1 MNMLARFLHRLFVP
15 SHRNNLRAKIL
26 HLDFL
31 FVLIL
36 TVAALSSVFNSIEES
51 EVLGIAKDIRI
62 ERLFELTNEAR
73 TSQGLPAFKYSN
85 QLQFAAQNKGQYMLA
100 QNCWAHFCGSKTPW
114 DFILESGYSY
124 EVAGENL
131 AKGFLFS
138 DGVVDGWRNSS
149 THWANIIKPEYDE
162 VGFAVMN
169 GTLENEE
176 TTLVVQM
183 FGKRLAEAE
192 PVEDD
197 TENQIA
203 ETRGAFEPKAVEA
216 SGLEAEKPA
225 TAEAPKNESAYGP
238 DASATKAARTI
249 SLDKLK
255 FNWSTFTFALLLVVL
270 ITDLYIAHKQDLI
283 RLTGKNI
290 AHIIFIVALIIGLL
304 IIKNGVIL

>member
-1 MNMLARFLHRLFVP
+1 MLARFLHRLFVP
-15 SHRNNLRAKIL
+15 SHKNNFRAKIL

-31 FVLIL
+31 FVLII
-36 TVAALSSVFNSIEES
+36 TAAALSSVFGSLEKAD
-51 EVLGIAKDIRI
+51 VLGIAKDIRI

-73 TSQGLPAFKYSN
+73 TSQGLPALKYSN

-138 DGVVDGWRNSS
+138 DGVVEGWRNSA

-192 PVEDD
+192 PVEDES
-197 TENQIA
+197 ENKVA
-203 ETRGAFEPKAVEA
+203 ETRGTQAFKPKAVEA

-225 TAEAPKNESAYGP
+225 TAEAPKNENAYGP
-238 DASATKAARTI
+238 DASATKSAGGI

-255 FNWSTFTFALLLVVL
+255 FNWSTFMFGLLLVVL
-270 ITDLYIAHKQDLI
+270 ITDLYIAHKRDLI

-290 AHIIFIVALIIGLL
+290 AHIIFIAALIIGLL